1 MVHLVLIRPGST
13 DYDLQ
18 GRIQG
23 TLDIPLSEQGRQEAD
38 QAVEKLRDRSLKT
51 LYCAPCQSAA
61 ETAQIIGQAL
71 RIKVKPLDF
80 LRNLNQGLW
89 QGMLVDEVKL
99 KQPKV
104 YREWKEHPENVCPPD
119 GEMLSQALGR
129 IDEGVDK
136 LLKRHRGGAIGLVV
150 SEPMA
155 TLLAARLR
163 RSELGDLWKTHN
175 GCNCCEEFE
184 LHPTMWRSEVAYAP
198 AGDRGDVNGKTPP
211 G

>member
-23 TLDIPLSEQGRQEAD
+23 TLDIPLSEQGRQEVD
-38 QAVEKLRDRSLKT
+38 QAVENLRSRSLKA
-51 LYCAPCQSAA
+51 LYCAPCRSAA

-71 RIKVKPLDF
+71 RIKVKPLDY

-89 QGMLVDEVKL
+89 QGMLIDEVKL

-119 GEMLSQALGR
+119 GEMLSKAVER
-129 IDEGVDK
+129 INEGIEK
-136 LLKRHRGGAIGLVV
+136 LLKRHRTGVIGLVV

-163 RSELGDLWKTHN
+163 RGELGDLWKTHN

-184 LHPTMWRSEVAYAP
+184 MNAAMWRSEEAYVAA
-198 AGDRGDVNGKTPP
+198 DRAEVNGKSPP

>member
-61 ETAQIIGQAL
+61 ETARIIGQAL

-119 GEMLSQALGR
+119 GEMLSQALG
-129 IDEGVDK
+129 
-136 LLKRHRGGAIGLVV
+136 
-150 SEPMA
+150 
-155 TLLAARLR
+155 
-163 RSELGDLWKTHN
+163 
-175 GCNCCEEFE
+175 
-184 LHPTMWRSEVAYAP
+184 
-198 AGDRGDVNGKTPP
+198 
-211 G
+211 